1 MQKKFFK
8 KNSKKFW
15 QNFSLSV
22 TLKKPIAPEVRFEG
36 RIIGGETA
44 VPHSWPWQ
52 TYIVSCQQD
61 GCMTC
66 GGTLISPYWVL
77 TAGHCVP
84 TGYGAQGYAL
94 FGAHKISE
102 KKEHIDSIDI
112 REFVVHPSYERRILK
127 HDIALARLVKP
138 APMGDLSQVRPICMP
153 DSSICLPEAQE
164 SIDKKKFIVCFKK
177 KRPINTKGGFKA
189 L

>member
-1 MQKKFFK
+1 M
-8 KNSKKFW
+8 KN
-15 QNFSLSV
+15 
-22 TLKKPIAPEVRFEG
+22 
-36 RIIGGETA
+36 
-44 VPHSWPWQ
+44 SWPWQ
-52 TYIVSCQQD
+52 VYIVSCQQD

-102 KKEHIDSIDI
+102 KREHIDSIDI

-138 APMGDLSQVRPICMP
+138 APMGDLSEVRPICMP

-164 SIDKKKFIVCFKK
+164 SIDKLSFHI
-177 KRPINTKGGFKA
+177 
-189 L
+189 